1 MPFRFDEYVALVKAG
16 YTREEIEKME
26 SSEPVQERTPEPAPA
41 EHNEPETAAEATP
54 AAEPV
59 APAEEADE
67 LAAVKDEIAALRKAI
82 QALNVKTAYRT
93 DDREA
98 VTPESILESI
108 LVPQNAKK

>member
-41 EHNEPETAAEATP
+41 EHNDPAPAAEATP

-59 APAEEADE
+59 VPAEEADE
-67 LAAVKDEIAALRKAI
+67 LAAVKDELAALKKAI
-82 QALNVKTAYRT
+82 QALNVKTSFRV
-93 DDREA
+93 DNPGE

-108 LVPQNAKK
+108 LKPQK